1 MNKIKELRQYM
12 GLSQAELA
20 EKLNVTRQSISLY
33 EKGQRVPR
41 INVLKNMEAIFGV
54 PISYIQGQATYLSP
68 IDKANLV
75 SQKIKFGK
83 DEQLSVLTQVLDDS
97 KKDDVQKLKGQL
109 NDLDKIIDTLSD
121 TTIKSLYTSVNFLLE
136 LDQSDDSL
144 LQQAY
149 FSLISKLE
157 LALNSKTEISRKFA
171 EHIFKD
177 FFNRLK
183 EFSYKK

>member
-54 PISYIQGQATYLSP
+54 PISYIQGQTTYLSP

-97 KKDDVQKLKGQL
+97 KKDDVQKLKKQL
-109 NDLDKIIDTLSD
+109 NDLNKIIDTLSD

>member
-1 MNKIKELRQYM
+1 
-12 GLSQAELA
+12 
-20 EKLNVTRQSISLY
+20 
-33 EKGQRVPR
+33 
-41 INVLKNMEAIFGV
+41 
-54 PISYIQGQATYLSP
+54 
-68 IDKANLV
+68 
-75 SQKIKFGK
+75 
-83 DEQLSVLTQVLDDS
+83 TQVLDDS
-97 KKDDVQKLKGQL
+97 KKDDVQKLKKQL